1 LGSEILFLVPP
12 LAVATVAVCSR
23 RWSLWAYWGTALVLG
38 AALCALW
45 FRIANVGQ
53 PVVAPVFVVLF
64 PVVATF
70 WVVSRRDSRTGSS

>member
-1 LGSEILFLVPP
+1 M
-12 LAVATVAVCSR
+12 
-23 RWSLWAYWGTALVLG
+23 VLG

-45 FRIANVGQ
+45 FRIADVGQ

-70 WVVSRRDSRTGSS
+70 WVVSRKGLAHRFVLASFVALTAAFVTTVLGLILGVNLGVLGP